1 MSHLY
6 RRDDKH
12 VKKESLKLISKDV
25 TLLNDC
31 VGDDVEQK
39 DSIKG
44 KQRSKIETDTDAVD
58 KFQASLYINDTFE
71 AAHYA
76 HSSIIGV
83 KLDQHTAGYLMK
95 KRT

>member
-12 VKKESLKLISKDV
+12 VKKESLKRISKDV

-31 VGDDVEQK
+31 VGDEVEPK

-44 KQRSKIETDTDAVD
+44 KQRN
-58 KFQASLYINDTFE
+58 INDTFG